1 LNLVTQSGR
10 SQRWVAL
17 IRVLGGAPRCS
28 HRHGWLVVRWSMPW
42 LVRAGS
48 RVGRASS
55 HGVGVENRLVQV
67 GHSHRSSTA
76 GLGLFGVL

>member
-1 LNLVTQSGR
+1 
-10 SQRWVAL
+10 
-17 IRVLGGAPRCS
+17 
-28 HRHGWLVVRWSMPW
+28 MPW